1 MELEIITHSRGL
13 LSTWTA
19 FPSLGLMFDVGE
31 GAATG
36 LFTRVGNI
44 QHLAITHEHFDHVSG
59 LTSFANL
66 KFRLNP
72 ALTLTVYLPSV
83 HSRYDALINMLGS
96 KGAQIEVIYIEAGKQ
111 YPIGGGR
118 FITPF
123 KTDHS
128 TNSHGYLVQYNK
140 TKLRQDMKHLPPK
153 EIARIRKGGVKVDE
167 DIVET
172 LIAYVGDSK
181 PITDISNIKNA
192 EYLFLESTY
201 LSHED
206 VESETNHSALD
217 DAIKTWKASGAKKLF
232 LQHFSPRYKDS
243 KVMKTLEQYPDK
255 FHYILGRKIH
265 QNQN

>member
-19 FPSLGLMFDVGE
+19 FPNLGLMFDVGE

-36 LFTRVGNI
+36 LFNRVGSI

-59 LTSFANL
+59 LTPFANL

-72 ALTLTVYLPSV
+72 TQTLTVYLPSA
-83 HSRYDALINMLGS
+83 HSRYDALINMLGN
-96 KGAQIEVIYIEAGKQ
+96 KGAQLHVVYVEAGKQ
-111 YPIGGGR
+111 YPIGANR

-128 TNSHGYLVQYNK
+128 KHSHGYLVQHTK
-140 TKLRQDMKHLPPK
+140 TKLRKDLAHLPNK
-153 EIARIRKGGVKVDE
+153 EIAKLSREGVKVDE
-167 DIVET
+167 VFTET

-181 PITDISNIKNA
+181 PISDVSNIKNA
-192 EYLFLESTY
+192 EYLFLEATY
-201 LSHED
+201 LNKDD
-206 VESETNHSALD
+206 VDNETNHSTLE
-217 DAIKTWKASGAKKLF
+217 DAIATWKASGAKKLF

-243 KVMKTLEQYPDK
+243 KVIESVKEYK
-255 FHYILGRKIH
+255 ENFNFILGRKIH
-265 QNQN
+265 QN